1 MKIWSVQATKPV
13 RFRSLV
19 ATIEVGTKEYGQLVV
34 TGKQKS
40 APNRSYEGARGP
52 PIERSK
58 GPGGPPFDMCGEPTG
73 PQLK

>member
-1 MKIWSVQATKPV
+1 MKIWAEQATKPV
-13 RFRSLV
+13 RFRSPI

-34 TGKQKS
+34 TGEQKW

-58 GPGGPPFDMCGEPTG
+58 WPGGPPFDMVGEPTG